1 MQLLGGDDFSL
12 QRKRILEEIVRLRN
26 SLTERTIEPLEDLKM
41 PTVKDTPLEI
51 HSRET
56 RR

>member
-1 MQLLGGDDFSL
+1 MGGDDFSL
-12 QRKRILEEIVRLRN
+12 QRKRILEENFRLRN
-26 SLTERTIEPLEDLKM
+26 SLTEREPLVEPLEDLKM